1 MAEGSVVVVGSAV
14 VDRTWRVASLPLP
27 GESAV
32 AAEVSLSLGGKG
44 ANQAAAAR
52 LLGAPVLFVG
62 CVGDDEGGRLTR
74 EDLAR
79 RGIEARLAVAAGAPT
94 GESAVVVD
102 EDGENQIA
110 VHPGANARLETAWVE
125 AQADRLRAADVYVAQ
140 LEVPLDAVRAGAE
153 LARENEEGIRILNA
167 APLHPDTA
175 DLLPLFDVVVV
186 NRVEAE
192 HLTGVGVMNVDDALA
207 ALRGLKGMGVA
218 DPVVTLGS
226 GGAVCL
232 DRGRAAHVPAPAVEA
247 VDTTGAGDAFVG
259 ALACFLR
266 EGREM
271 REAVEAAGRY
281 AGLAVLKEG
290 TRDAYVDR
298 AAFDAAW
305 PAD

>member
-1 MAEGSVVVVGSAV
+1 MAEGSVVVVGSAI
-14 VDRTWRVASLPLP
+14 VDRTWRVERLPMP

-32 AAEVSLSLGGKG
+32 AADVALSLGGKG

-52 LLGAPVLFVG
+52 LLGAPVVFLG
-62 CVGDDEGGRLTR
+62 CVGEDEGGRLTR
-74 EDLAR
+74 EDLLR
-79 RGIEARLAVAAGAPT
+79 RGIEARLAVASAAPT

-102 EDGENQIA
+102 ADGENQIA
-110 VHPGANARLETAWVE
+110 VHPGANALLETAWVT
-125 AQADRLRAADVYVAQ
+125 AQAEALRRAAVTVAQ
-140 LEVPLDAVRAGAE
+140 LEVPLDAVRAAAE

-175 DLLPLFDVVVV
+175 ELLPLFDVVVV

-192 HLTGVGVMNVDDALA
+192 HLSGVGVMNLDDALA
-207 ALRGLKGMGVA
+207 ALRGLKGLGVA
-218 DPVVTLGS
+218 DPIVTLGA

-232 DRGRAAHVPAPAVEA
+232 DRGRAVHVPAPAVEA

-271 REAVEAAGRY
+271 RDAVEAAGRY
-281 AGLAVLKEG
+281 AGLAVLRPG

-298 AAFDAAW
+298 EAFDRAW
-305 PAD
+305 PEE